1 MWTKKIGEFR
11 IGQSVQKLSEN
22 YGKALFYKTNIEE
35 SIINQKPIIRSKG
48 KIITKLE
55 QKNGRVWFYEKCS
68 KIARKL
74 RKIFIL

>member
-22 YGKALFYKTNIEE
+22 YGKALFYKANIEE

-48 KIITKLE
+48 KIITKLG
-55 QKNGRVWFYEKCS
+55 QKNG
-68 KIARKL
+68 
-74 RKIFIL
+74 